1 MTTKVRR
8 LTTLL
13 CADVEG
19 YARRAARPGARLD
32 EAEAGG
38 SGGMDRVLWE
48 AGGVEA
54 IGLQVVTIQYWR
66 PELGCREGAESGPSL
81 PTPVGPDTT
90 RSTHSSEPQQTVRK
104 AERGHSAV
112 PCSLRW
118 YVSGGCTFE
127 SSPARQSCRIYD
139 FPRSSTPGPADKIR
153 CRWSSDAR
161 LHSAFVS
168 VHRSS

>member
-1 MTTKVRR
+1 
-8 LTTLL
+8 
-13 CADVEG
+13 
-19 YARRAARPGARLD
+19 
-32 EAEAGG
+32 
-38 SGGMDRVLWE
+38 MDRVLWE

-81 PTPVGPDTT
+81 ATPVGPDTT

-112 PCSLRW
+112 PCRLRW

-127 SSPARQSCRIYD
+127 SSPARQNRYQSRTKLCTAFAGTSAPD
-139 FPRSSTPGPADKIR
+139 RSASESRHSIVSTK
-153 CRWSSDAR
+153 S
-161 LHSAFVS
+161 VS
-168 VHRSS
+168 PP